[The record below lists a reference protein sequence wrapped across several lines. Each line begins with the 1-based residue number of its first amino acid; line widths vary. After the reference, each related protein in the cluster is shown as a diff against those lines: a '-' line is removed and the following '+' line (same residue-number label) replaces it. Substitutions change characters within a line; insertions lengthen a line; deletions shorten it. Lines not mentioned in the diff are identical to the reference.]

1 MNRSLLS
8 CLAALVALL
17 IMATPAWA
25 ALSVED
31 IKEMAKVGVPDSI
44 IISTISNSEEVFH
57 LSAQDIIDLKQSG
70 ISDDVIE
77 AMQSTS
83 GNVESRSVETR

>member
-25 ALSVED
+25 ALSVDD

-44 IISTISNSEEVFH
+44 IISTI
-57 LSAQDIIDLKQSG
+57 A
-70 ISDDVIE
+70 
-77 AMQSTS
+77 STPTTS
-83 GNVESRSVETR
+83 PVTALIMAGGFYLD